1 MALRPSLSRLGAVC
15 AGTLLAMIPAAHA
28 QLLPGLGDRLGDT
41 VRDVER
47 TVEDQVISQVGS
59 TLDDTLDTVGT
70 LFEGLPVLDGVGE
83 IVTSTDVGN
92 TLGDTIELVALDRTL
107 DQTLGLIEGITAA
120 IPGISRL
127 PVNVRG
133 ARPIELD
140 VDDGWPVVRNEW
152 VVLVPA
158 DRAGEVEALGVN
170 IVERTELTGARE
182 TLFIVSLTSDTPTA
196 EAIEAKLAALGAAPS
211 DRNHVFRGAAEPAD
225 LATDIAKR
233 MSATTTIDAPK
244 PGTLRIGLVD
254 TDVDETHPA
263 LQHIKLYEAD
273 FVAMG
278 EFRPQTHGTAVA
290 SILAAHD
297 TAKNRS
303 DRELL
308 AASAFFLS
316 SDGTTGA
323 TSASLI
329 EAIDWLQANG
339 AAVIN
344 ISLTGPP
351 NRALEAI
358 IQSRQKAGTIFV
370 AAVGNEGPASGPLYP
385 AAYEGVVGVTAVD
398 TGGKIYRWANRGAF
412 VDVAS
417 LGVDVPVA
425 KPGGT
430 VTRDSGTSF
439 AAPIVSAFLGGWTR
453 ARRLE
458 PGSTDSLIRASVRSR
473 PKGGRDDTYGY
484 GILSPDN

>member
-1 MALRPSLSRLGAVC
+1 MAISPFLSRLGALC
-15 AGTLLAMIPAAHA
+15 AGTMLAMIPAAHA
-28 QLLPGLGDRLGDT
+28 QLLPGLADSLEQT

-47 TVEDQVISQVGS
+47 TVEDLVTEQIGNG
-59 TLDDTLDTVGT
+59 LDDTLEPVGE
-70 LFEGLPVLDGVGE
+70 LLEGLPIVDGIGE
-83 IVTSTDVGN
+83 VATSVDVGN
-92 TLGDTIELVALDRTL
+92 TLVDTLQIIALD
-107 DQTLGLIEGITAA
+107 DTLGRTIGLVDNLTTA

-127 PVNVRG
+127 PINVRG

-140 VDDGWPVVRNEW
+140 LDQGWPVVRNEW
-152 VVLVPA
+152 VVLVPSA
-158 DRAGEVEALGVN
+158 RAGDVEDLGVD
-170 IVERTELTGARE
+170 IVERTDLSGADE
-182 TLFIVSLTSDTPTA
+182 TLFVVSLTSDTPTA
-196 EAIEAKLAALGAAPS
+196 EAIEAKLASLDASPS
-211 DRNHVFRGAAEPAD
+211 DRNHVFRGASEPSD
-225 LATDIAKR
+225 LASDIARR
-233 MSATTTIDAPK
+233 MSSTTNVDAPS
-244 PGTLRIGLVD
+244 PDALRIGLID

-263 LQHIKLYEAD
+263 LQNITLYEAD
-273 FVAMG
+273 FVSMG

-290 SILAAHD
+290 SILAANN
-297 TAKNRS
+297 AKSPEARH
-303 DRELL
+303 ELL

-344 ISLTGPP
+344 VSLTGPP

-358 IQSRQKAGTIFV
+358 IQSRQDAGTVFV

-385 AAYEGVVGVTAVD
+385 AAYDGVVGVTAVD
-398 TGGKIYRWANRGAF
+398 AKGKIYRWANRGSF

-425 KPGGT
+425 KPGGMA
-430 VTRDSGTSF
+430 TRDSGTSF
-439 AAPIVSAFLGGWTR
+439 AAPIVTAFLGGWTN

-458 PGSTDSLIRASVRSR
+458 PGAADSLIQASVRSR
-473 PKGGRDDTYGY
+473 PKGGRDDIYGY
-484 GILSPDN
+484 GILSPTR